1 MSKRIMAV
9 DDSRLVKVQLE
20 DTLKGTDYE
29 IAAYCRS
36 GEDAIEQYAAV
47 KPDLV
52 TMDIIMQGMDG
63 LDAAEAILKS
73 DPDAR
78 IVMVSSLAYDGTFE
92 RAKAI
97 GARGFVDKPFHQEQL
112 LKVFE
117 EALSETG
124 GRADPRAGAGGG
136 RSGKRQRAPDGR
148 IAFLPGVFV
157 SPGSPV

>member
-1 MSKRIMAV
+1 MSKRIMVV
-9 DDSRLVKVQLE
+9 DDSRLVRVQLE

-63 LDAAEAILKS
+63 LDAAEIILKNN
-73 DPDAR
+73 PEAR
-78 IVMVSSLAYDGTFE
+78 IVMISSLAYDDTFE

-97 GARGFVDKPFHQEQL
+97 GAKGFIDKPFHQEQL
-112 LKVFE
+112 VRVFE
-117 EALSETG
+117 QALS
-124 GRADPRAGAGGG
+124 
-136 RSGKRQRAPDGR
+136 
-148 IAFLPGVFV
+148 
-157 SPGSPV
+157 